1 MATQKPVELILARQL
16 ASYLAM
22 PIFIVDPAGTLLY
35 FNEPAAS
42 ILGLR
47 FEDTGEMPAGEWAGK
62 FAPTDDAGSPIPP
75 AALPLWVA
83 FTEQRPDHRTFW
95 IRGADGVRRRIEP
108 TAFPLIGQDGRTLG
122 ALAVFWE
129 SGR

>member
-1 MATQKPVELILARQL
+1 LILARQL
-16 ASYLAM
+16 ASYLAT

-35 FNEPAAS
+35 FNQPAER

-47 FEDTGEMPAGEWAGK
+47 FGDTGEMPADEWAGK
-62 FAPTDDAGSPIPP
+62 FTPTDDAGRPIPP
-75 AALPLWVA
+75 DQLPLRVA
-83 FTEQRPDHRTFW
+83 FTEQRPDHGTFW
-95 IRGADGVRRRIEP
+95 ICGADGVRRRIEP

-129 SGR
+129 SRR